1 MKTRVVSALIAI
13 LIFIPLIWLGSYPF
27 AIAMGVLSIL
37 AYKEIIDLKES
48 NPDIP
53 AVMKILGL
61 LCVLYLVL
69 GNYGNYSLEYSISL
83 PRLLLPLVMLLIPS
97 IFYKKEEYLTKNAFF
112 TLGIVYLLGIF
123 FNLLIAI
130 RSVNVCL
137 LIYLLSVTILTDTFA
152 YAIGKLIGKN
162 KMCPKI
168 SPHKT
173 WEGFIGGLIGGSIV
187 GLIVYSNILGS
198 LTFKAI
204 LVTFILSFI
213 GQIGDL
219 FYSKIKRENKIKDF
233 SNIMPG
239 HGGVLDRV
247 DSLSFVVFA
256 YVILYWLI

>member
-1 MKTRVVSALIAI
+1 
-13 LIFIPLIWLGSYPF
+13 
-27 AIAMGVLSIL
+27 
-37 AYKEIIDLKES
+37 
-48 NPDIP
+48 
-53 AVMKILGL
+53 
-61 LCVLYLVL
+61 
-69 GNYGNYSLEYSISL
+69 
-83 PRLLLPLVMLLIPS
+83 
-97 IFYKKEEYLTKNAFF
+97 
-112 TLGIVYLLGIF
+112 
-123 FNLLIAI
+123 
-130 RSVNVCL
+130 
-137 LIYLLSVTILTDTFA
+137 
-152 YAIGKLIGKN
+152 
-162 KMCPKI
+162 MCPKI

-187 GLIVYSNILGS
+187 GLIVYSNLLGS

-233 SNIMPG
+233 SNLMPG